1 MATIAKITVNEMSLR
16 VTSGAIQVHGGYGF
30 TDEFPVSRYYRG
42 ARYGTLG
49 GGTTE
54 TLKELVGKKI
64 MNDFPIDGFNGMNT
78 F

>member
-1 MATIAKITVNEMSLR
+1 
-16 VTSGAIQVHGGYGF
+16 
-30 TDEFPVSRYYRG
+30 
-42 ARYGTLG
+42 LG

-64 MNDFPIDGFNGMNT
+64 PADFSDSDGFLSTGA